1 MVIKYC
7 LDSLLAGVSCVYSLG
22 TAGAAALRMGSCG
35 GGRGGWGVVQLY
47 PPPTVNIIKVIVRA
61 SQNKTSLSLEIIYL
75 NTLVLG

>member
-35 GGRGGWGVVQLY
+35 GRGGWGVVQLY
-47 PPPTVNIIKVIVRA
+47 PPPTVNIIKVIVREV
-61 SQNKTSLSLEIIYL
+61 KTKPPSALK
-75 NTLVLG
+75 

>member
-7 LDSLLAGVSCVYSLG
+7 LDSLLAGISCVYSLG
-22 TAGAAALRMGSCG
+22 TAGAAALRMGSC

-47 PPPTVNIIKVIVRA
+47 PPPTVNIIKVIVKA
-61 SQNKTSLSLEIIYL
+61 SQNKTTLSLEIIYF